1 MGGTVP
7 RPINEQVVVITGA
20 SSGVGRETALSLAEQ
35 GATVVLAARNEEA
48 LSTLAAEVA
57 RLGGTTQGTATDVAE
72 WQQVQQLAAGTVER
86 FGRIDTWVNCAATS
100 IYGPVHTLTAQEIT
114 RTITVILL
122 GQVYGMKAA
131 LDTMRPQ
138 GYGGIINVAS
148 ALAVRAVP
156 LQAPYCAAKHGVRG
170 FAEALRMEL
179 AHENRDVTVT
189 TLLPSSINTPLF
201 DHARSKLGVL
211 PAPLPPVYEP
221 NVVAAAI
228 LHAIEHPQ
236 PEVFVGGAG
245 KIMDVLQRLAP
256 RSAGRILL
264 RVGKAVQKQH
274 STRGDDG
281 VDNLDWPS
289 QGPGTSDGNF
299 GAHSKSSSLYT
310 TYLEQHP
317 TRIRLALGA
326 AALTALALARRK

>member
-1 MGGTVP
+1 M
-7 RPINEQVVVITGA
+7 IM
-20 SSGVGRETALSLAEQ
+20 
-35 GATVVLAARNEEA
+35 
-48 LSTLAAEVA
+48 
-57 RLGGTTQGTATDVAE
+57 
-72 WQQVQQLAAGTVER
+72 
-86 FGRIDTWVNCAATS
+86 
-100 IYGPVHTLTAQEIT
+100 
-114 RTITVILL
+114 VILL
-122 GQVYGMKAA
+122 GQVYGMKTA
-131 LDTMRPQ
+131 LDTMRAQ

-179 AHENRDVTVT
+179 AHENSDVTVT

-221 NVVAAAI
+221 GVVAEAI

-236 PEVFVGGAG
+236 TEVFVGGSG
-245 KIMDVLQRLAP
+245 KVLDLVQRLAP
-256 RSAGRILL
+256 RSAGRLVL

-274 STRGDDG
+274 STRPDDG
-281 VDNLDWPS
+281 VDNLFEPS
-289 QGPGTSDGNF
+289 RGPGATSGSY
-299 GAHSKSSSLYT
+299 GTHSKSSSLYT

-326 AALTALALARRK
+326 AALAAVTLARRK